1 MSINTLDREEII
13 GLVAAKFNEFGDIYS
28 DAGEIAASVKAA
40 KNLEVVATRL
50 SGRVKPV
57 ATGELVANGF
67 VPATAHVDI
76 AGRLSFD
83 GAAPEMAEAPDD
95 IALLVEHKGKTL
107 HFPVTVYPGMH
118 FGDEDSYV
126 LTDVNGLLDILL
138 GLA

>member
-13 GLVAAKFNEFGDIYS
+13 GLVAAKFNELGDIYS
-28 DAGEIAASVKAA
+28 DADEIAASVKAA

-50 SGRVKPV
+50 SCRVKPV
-57 ATGELVANGF
+57 ATGELVANGY

-83 GAAPEMAEAPDD
+83 GATPEMAEASD
-95 IALLVEHKGKTL
+95 ISLLIEHNGKTL
-107 HFPVTVYPGMH
+107 QFPVIVYPGMH

-126 LTDVNGLLDILL
+126 LDDVNGLLDILL